1 MGVDSPTQAPVAV
14 RTAAELA
21 STLRLAVLRLS
32 RSLRSQ
38 RSEELESLPAP
49 QVGALATLE
58 RHGTLA
64 LHELARHE
72 KVRPPS
78 MNRIVGQLEERGLVE
93 RMAHPTDGRQ
103 VLFAP
108 TREGRALIKEDR
120 RRRDA
125 WLAQR
130 LRELTPRE
138 REILRAAAPVLEKL
152 ANS

>member
-1 MGVDSPTQAPVAV
+1 M
-14 RTAAELA
+14 
-21 STLRLAVLRLS
+21 LRLS
-32 RSLRSQ
+32 RRLRSQ
-38 RSEELESLPAP
+38 RSHELESLPAS
-49 QVGALATLE
+49 QVGALVTLE

-64 LHELARHE
+64 LHELARYE

-93 RMAHPTDGRQ
+93 REPHPTDRRQ

-108 TREGRALIKEDR
+108 TDEGRALIKEDR

-130 LRELTPRE
+130 LRELTPGE
-138 REILRAAAPVLEKL
+138 RETLRAAAPVLEKL